1 MGSHMSRLAE
11 VAEDIAQAQAEI
23 RRQNEPA
30 AVPTRAELYRDALRD
45 LAFGAQ
51 MMLDIVPITGE
62 SALSRY
68 AREVKRVAE
77 AALRGNA

>member
-1 MGSHMSRLAE
+1 MSTLAE
-11 VAEDIAQAQAEI
+11 IAEDIAQAQAEI
-23 RRQNEPA
+23 RRLQEPA
-30 AVPTRAELYRDALRD
+30 LNAQRDCFREALRD
-45 LAFGAQ
+45 IALGAQ
-51 MMLDIVPITGE
+51 MMLEIPGE

>member
-1 MGSHMSRLAE
+1 MSTLAE

-51 MMLDIVPITGE
+51 MMLQIPGE
-62 SALSRY
+62 SALARY